1 MSNYLEYKGFNGSI
15 EYSKSDNVFFGRV
28 KNTED
33 LISYESTDK
42 KLLEKEFQLA
52 VDSYIETVNWKG
64 NY

>member
-1 MSNYLEYKGFNGSI
+1 MEYRGFSGSI
-15 EYSKSDNVFFGRV
+15 EYSKSDNVFFGKV
-28 KNTED
+28 KNIDD